1 MSSADAPSNSSDNG
15 RRAPRPETA
24 PGQEATTDEATT
36 DCYQGVELAPITLE
50 SLVTW
55 DVSGHAQRERDRLNA
70 VSRIPRVVEG
80 GY

>member
-1 MSSADAPSNSSDNG
+1 MHRADAPPDSDATSRVPN
-15 RRAPRPETA
+15 P
-24 PGQEATTDEATT
+24 QEITT
-36 DCYQGVELAPITLE
+36 DCYQGVELAPCTLE

-70 VSRIPRVVEG
+70 AQRSAADVQG

>member
-1 MSSADAPSNSSDNG
+1 MDRADALARQNHD
-15 RRAPRPETA
+15 APRMPTPEE
-24 PGQEATTDEATT
+24 PTT
-36 DCYQGVELAPITLE
+36 DCYQGVELAPCTLE

-70 VSRIPRVVEG
+70 THRIAPVRG

>member
-1 MSSADAPSNSSDNG
+1 MHRFDVPLEAG
-15 RRAPRPETA
+15 KAPRELDPEEITS
-24 PGQEATTDEATT
+24 
-36 DCYQGVELAPITLE
+36 DCYQGVELAPCTLE

-70 VSRIPRVVEG
+70 AQRTTRVEN